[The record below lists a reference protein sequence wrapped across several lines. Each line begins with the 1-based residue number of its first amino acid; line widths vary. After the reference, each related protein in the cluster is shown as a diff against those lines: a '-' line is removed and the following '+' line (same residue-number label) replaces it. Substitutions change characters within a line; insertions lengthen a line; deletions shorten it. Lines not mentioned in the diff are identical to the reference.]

1 MSSPDRAPD
10 PAREVQHGAAS
21 TLRPLVLLEGAT
33 LLSGA
38 GNGAALVVL
47 PWLVLERTGSAG
59 SAGLLAA
66 ATAMPL
72 LLSSL
77 FSGTVVDRFG
87 RRATAVGSD
96 LLSAASVAAIP
107 IVDHLI
113 GLNMVWLIALAVIG
127 AVFDPA
133 GVTARETM
141 LPAAA
146 GRAGW
151 PLSRANG
158 VHEAVWGVAFMLGP
172 GLGGVLIAWVGAVN
186 ALWVTAV
193 GFVASAA
200 MVSVLRVP
208 HAARATHGSSAG
220 GVGSAHVWR
229 ETLDGLRFV
238 RRDALLLALTV
249 MTALLVSVYMPIEGV
264 LLPVEFES
272 QDQPG
277 RLGVV
282 VMAMSAGGVA
292 GALGYGVFGHRVRR
306 SLVFRSALLAT
317 AVFLMVLAVLPPFW
331 VMVIASFA
339 IGVAYGPVG
348 PILNLAMQTRSPEHM
363 RGRVVGIISSSE
375 YAAGPVG
382 YLVVGAA
389 TERFGVRTTFVVVA
403 VVILAVAIAGLVVR
417 SLRELDDLA
426 EAIDEPHDVA
436 HALDVATSGLT
447 PLVQPPR
454 DPDHQPRPGE

>member
-1 MSSPDRAPD
+1 MGAVDETLGVSTRPASPSAARA
-10 PAREVQHGAAS
+10 
-21 TLRPLVLLEGAT
+21 TLRPLVLLESAT

-77 FSGTVVDRFG
+77 FSGTVVDTVG
-87 RRATAVGSD
+87 RRRTAIGSD
-96 LLSAASVAAIP
+96 LLSALSVAAIP
-107 IVDHLI
+107 LVDRFV
-113 GLNMVWLIALAVIG
+113 GLNLAWLIVLAVIG

-193 GFVASAA
+193 GFTLSAL

-208 HAARATHGSSAG
+208 HSDARVAPDDAEPDS
-220 GVGSAHVWR
+220 VWR
-229 ETLDGLRFV
+229 QTVDGLRFV

-264 LLPVEFES
+264 LLPVEFEA
-272 QDQPG
+272 QDEPG
-277 RLGVV
+277 RLGVL

-292 GALGYGVFGHRVRR
+292 GALGYGMLGRRKRR
-306 SLVFRSALLAT
+306 SLVFRGALVLT
-317 AVFLMVLAVLPPFW
+317 ALFILVLAVVPPFP
-331 VMVIASFA
+331 VMVVASFA
-339 IGVAYGPVG
+339 IGLAYGPVG

-375 YAAGPVG
+375 YAAGPLG

-389 TERFGVRTTFVVVA
+389 TERLGVRTTFLVVASVILVVA
-403 VVILAVAIAGLVVR
+403 VAGLLVG
-417 SLRELDDLA
+417 SLRELDGLA
-426 EAIDEPHDVA
+426 EAIEEPHDVA
-436 HALDVATSGLT
+436 HALDVATSGAT
-447 PLVQPPR
+447 PLVLPPR
-454 DPDHQPRPGE
+454 DPDHTLHRLDE